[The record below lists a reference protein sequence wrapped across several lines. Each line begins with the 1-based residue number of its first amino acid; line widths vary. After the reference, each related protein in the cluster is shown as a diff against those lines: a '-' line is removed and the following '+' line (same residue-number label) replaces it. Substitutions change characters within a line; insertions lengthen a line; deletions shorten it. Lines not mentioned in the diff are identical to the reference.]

1 MAGGWW
7 GENRDGRTREGR
19 AGKNE
24 ERGGEGRWKGRKDG
38 GRAGKDGGRTMK
50 GREGGGGGGEGRGKD
65 KGKGAEFCGIIL
77 KELFINSLWV
87 VNWIW
92 RFEEVLWEL
101 YRI

>member
-1 MAGGWW
+1 MEGRTGKRE
-7 GENRDGRTREGR
+7 GRTMEGQDDGRGGRTREGR
-19 AGKNE
+19 AGKDE
-24 ERGGEGRWKGRKDG
+24 ERI
-38 GRAGKDGGRTMK
+38 
-50 GREGGGGGGEGRGKD
+50 RERGAD
-65 KGKGAEFCGIIL
+65 FCGIIL

>member
-7 GENRDGRTREGR
+7 GENRDGRMR
-19 AGKNE
+19 
-24 ERGGEGRWKGRKDG
+24 EGRWKGRKDEGGKDMEGRGKDDGRVGKDG
-38 GRAGKDGGRTMK
+38 GRAGKDEERI
-50 GREGGGGGGEGRGKD
+50 REREAD
-65 KGKGAEFCGIIL
+65 FCGIIL

>member
-1 MAGGWW
+1 MGGE
-7 GENRDGRTREGR
+7 GEDDGRVGRTREGR
-19 AGKNE
+19 AGKE
-24 ERGGEGRWKGRKDG
+24 QGE
-38 GRAGKDGGRTMK
+38 
-50 GREGGGGGGEGRGKD
+50 GGEGRGKD

>member
-1 MAGGWW
+1 M
-7 GENRDGRTREGR
+7 
-19 AGKNE
+19 
-24 ERGGEGRWKGRKDG
+24 G
-38 GRAGKDGGRTMK
+38 GRGKEQGK
-50 GREGGGGGGEGRGKD
+50 GGEGRGKD

>member
-38 GRAGKDGGRTMK
+38 GRGGQDEERNK
-50 GREGGGGGGEGRGKD
+50 GRAGKD

-92 RFEEVLWEL
+92 EEK
-101 YRI
+101 RI

>member
-1 MAGGWW
+1 ME
-7 GENRDGRTREGR
+7 GEEGRGRGRTR
-19 AGKNE
+19 
-24 ERGGEGRWKGRKDG
+24 EGRWKGRKDG
-38 GRAGKDGGRTMK
+38 GRGGQDEERNK
-50 GREGGGGGGEGRGKD
+50 GRAGKD

>member
-1 MAGGWW
+1 MKERGGQ
-7 GENRDGRTREGR
+7 DEGR
-19 AGKNE
+19 AGKD
-24 ERGGEGRWKGRKDG
+24 EGRV
-38 GRAGKDGGRTMK
+38 GRT
-50 GREGGGGGGEGRGKD
+50 GEEY
-65 KGKGAEFCGIIL
+65 GKGGADFCGIIL

>member
-1 MAGGWW
+1 MAGGRW
-7 GENRDGRTREGR
+7 GENGDGRMREGKGR
-19 AGKNE
+19 AGRGK
-24 ERGGEGRWKGRKDG
+24 GGEGRWKGRE
-38 GRAGKDGGRTMK
+38 GRGK
-50 GREGGGGGGEGRGKD
+50 GGEGRGKD

-92 RFEEVLWEL
+92 RFEGVLWEL

>member
-1 MAGGWW
+1 MEIGRGGRGSGGKD
-7 GENRDGRTREGR
+7 GEKGGQDDGR
-19 AGKNE
+19 A
-24 ERGGEGRWKGRKDG
+24 GRWKGRKDEE
-38 GRAGKDGGRTMK
+38 RI
-50 GREGGGGGGEGRGKD
+50 REREAD
-65 KGKGAEFCGIIL
+65 FCGIIL